1 MTVNM
6 PILAYSSQEDHPDVG
21 IVEMG
26 NDSAGQQVLNSYN
39 IQVQDNPPSKL
50 STGGN
55 VTDFVHVQQ
64 E

>member
-1 MTVNM
+1 MPVNM

-50 STGGN
+50 SGGN

>member
-26 NDSAGQQVLNSYN
+26 NDSAGQVLNSYN

-55 VTDFVHVQQ
+55 VTDFVHIQH